1 MTFILKMSNI
11 RRSFS
16 RVTEH
21 YTLLQMELLTTW
33 MLTLLLVFLA
43 LIAILGNFLV
53 CLAVKTDKTLRKL
66 SNLFI
71 VSLAIADL
79 LVNDK
84 KLHRTSLDENN
95 LILCQVSLFVMPFAI
110 VNDVTGEW
118 PLGEQACKV
127 WISSDVMCSTASI
140 LSLCAIS
147 LDKYI
152 RIKDPLQ
159 YTQV

>member
-1 MTFILKMSNI
+1 
-11 RRSFS
+11 
-16 RVTEH
+16 
-21 YTLLQMELLTTW
+21 MELLTTW

-79 LVNDK
+79 LVNDNDNFIG
-84 KLHRTSLDENN
+84 RVSLDENN